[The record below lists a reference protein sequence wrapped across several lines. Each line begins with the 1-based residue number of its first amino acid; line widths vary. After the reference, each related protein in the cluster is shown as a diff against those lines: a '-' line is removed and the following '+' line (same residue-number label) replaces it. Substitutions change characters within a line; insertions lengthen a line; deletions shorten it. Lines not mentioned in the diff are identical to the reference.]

1 MPLTGAGVDIV
12 VGASALRH
20 STGVWMNGPEPAR
33 ILIVDDNRAIHE
45 DYRKILAGGASAPLV
60 WDPGSDGAPMTD
72 LERKLYGEAGRPCPA
87 ALEFRVDSA
96 YDGQEA
102 LRLVEQAAA
111 EQFPYCLAFVDMR
124 MPPGWDGLETIQWL
138 WAADPRLQVVI
149 CAAHSGY
156 NWKQITERL
165 GQSHRLL
172 LLKKPFEPI
181 EALQFAHALTR
192 KWRNERALREQLDS
206 LERVVTASTEGLEA
220 ANRQLRY
227 MATHD
232 ALTALPNGMLLDD
245 RVNQAIAQAGS
256 IGERFAL
263 AVLDLDR
270 FKLIND
276 SFGHR
281 AGDELLREIARRL
294 TGSVRN
300 VDTVA
305 RVGGD
310 EFVLIIREIGAPEEA
325 KRVSEKIL
333 DVLQLPVRMGEID
346 VHPSASIGIAFFP
359 WHGATAQ
366 TLFAR
371 AHAAMYVAKQ
381 RGRKTVQCFA
391 PDMDTLTQERVRLES
406 DLYEALKG
414 RQFELYYQPKFAAA
428 SGHFRGA
435 EALLRWRHPQRGL
448 VGPDSFIP
456 LAEESGLIVPIGEWV
471 IRESCRQIRAWE
483 DAGLPAPRIA
493 VNVSATQF
501 QQREL
506 IDVVRRA
513 LDDAGVA
520 ASQLEIELTESAV
533 MSNTEE
539 SAAIL
544 QQLSRMGVI
553 VSVDDFGTGYSSM
566 SCLHRF
572 PLDKLKI
579 DRSFIQAL
587 TSSSE
592 AAAVVQGIIGL
603 AHSLRLKVIAEG
615 VETAEQMHFLR
626 SYGCDQLQ
634 GFYLSPP
641 LPALAYEELLR
652 AEMESLS
659 ERLEEEAARTHSR
672 LAGITSDS

>member
-1 MPLTGAGVDIV
+1 M
-12 VGASALRH
+12 S
-20 STGVWMNGPEPAR
+20 GPEPAR
-33 ILIVDDNRAIHE
+33 ILIVDDNRSIHE
-45 DYRKILAGGASAPLV
+45 EYRRILAFSESDSAL
-60 WDPGSDGAPMTD
+60 TD
-72 LERKLYGEAGRPCPA
+72 LERRLYGEAGRPRAA
-87 ALEFRVDSA
+87 ALEFRVDCA
-96 YDGQEA
+96 ADGQEA

-111 EQFPYCLAFVDMR
+111 EQFPYCVAFVDLH

-149 CAAHSGY
+149 CSAHSGY
-156 NWKQITERL
+156 NWKEITERL

-206 LERVVTASTEGLEA
+206 LEKAVTARTLGLEA
-220 ANRQLRY
+220 ANRKLRH

-232 ALTALPNGMLLDD
+232 ALTALPNRLLLDD

-256 IGERFAL
+256 VGGRFAL

-294 TGSVRN
+294 TGSVRS

-305 RVGGD
+305 RLGGD

-325 KRVSEKIL
+325 KHVAKKIL
-333 DVLQLPVRMGEID
+333 EVLQLPVRMGEID
-346 VHPSASIGIAFFP
+346 VHPAASIGMAFFP
-359 WHGATAQ
+359 WHGATAEA
-366 TLFAR
+366 LFSR
-371 AHAAMYVAKQ
+371 AHTAMYVAKQ

-406 DLYEALKG
+406 DLYEALKTE
-414 RQFELYYQPKFAAA
+414 QFELYYQPKLDIA
-428 SGHFRGA
+428 SGRHRGA
-435 EALLRWRHPQRGL
+435 EALLRWRHPERGS
-448 VGPDSFIP
+448 VAPDSFIP

-471 IRESCRQIRAWE
+471 IREACRQIRAWQ
-483 DAGLPAPRIA
+483 DSGLPIARIA

-501 QQREL
+501 QHRDL
-506 IDVVRRA
+506 IDIVQRA
-513 LDDAGVA
+513 LDDTGVD
-520 ASQLEIELTESAV
+520 ASMLEIELTESAV
-533 MSNTEE
+533 MSNAEE
-539 SAAIL
+539 SAATL
-544 QQLSRMGVI
+544 QELSRMGVV

-579 DRSFIQAL
+579 DRSFIKAL

-592 AAAVVQGIIGL
+592 AAAVVQGIICL

-615 VETAEQMHFLR
+615 VETAEQLQFLK
-626 SYGCDQLQ
+626 SYGCDQVQ

-641 LPALAYEELLR
+641 LPALAYEDLVR
-652 AEMESLS
+652 AEMESGPDPPESDLD
-659 ERLEEEAARTHSR
+659 RTYSR
-672 LAGITSDS
+672 LCGISY

>member
-1 MPLTGAGVDIV
+1 MDD
-12 VGASALRH
+12 
-20 STGVWMNGPEPAR
+20 PEPAR
-33 ILIVDDNRAIHE
+33 ILIVDDDRAIHE
-45 DYRKILAGGASAPLV
+45 DYRKILACGARAPLV
-60 WDPGSDGAPMTD
+60 RVSGSA
-72 LERKLYGEAGRPCPA
+72 LAALKRRLYGQAGRPRLA

-111 EQFPYCLAFVDMR
+111 EQFPYCLAFVDLR
-124 MPPGWDGLETIQWL
+124 MPPGWDGLETVQWL

-149 CAAHSGY
+149 CSGHSAY

-165 GQSHRLL
+165 GHSHRLL

-181 EALQFAHALTR
+181 EALQLAHALSR
-192 KWRNERALREQLDS
+192 KWRNEQALRKQLDS
-206 LERVVTASTEGLEA
+206 LERVVTASTQGLEA
-220 ANRQLRY
+220 ANRQLQY

-245 RVNQAIAQAGS
+245 KINQAISQAGS
-256 IGERFAL
+256 VHERFAL

-310 EFVLIIREIGAPEEA
+310 EFVLIIREIGVPEEA
-325 KRVSEKIL
+325 TRVSKKIL

-391 PDMDTLTQERVRLES
+391 PDMDTLTEERVRLES

-414 RQFELYYQPKFAAA
+414 QQFELYYQPKFEAT
-428 SGHFRGA
+428 SGNFRGA
-435 EALLRWRHPQRGL
+435 EALLRWRHPRRGL
-448 VGPDSFIP
+448 VGPDTFIP

-471 IRESCRQIRAWE
+471 IREACRQIRAWE
-483 DAGLPAPRIA
+483 TAGLPAPRIA

-506 IDVVRRA
+506 IDIVRRA
-513 LDDAGVA
+513 LDDAGIA

-579 DRSFIQAL
+579 DRSFIHAL
-587 TSSSE
+587 STSSE
-592 AAAVVQGIIGL
+592 AAAIVQGIICL

-626 SYGCDQLQ
+626 SHGCDQVQ
-634 GFYLSPP
+634 GFFLSPP
-641 LPALAYEELLR
+641 LPALAYEELIR
-652 AEMESLS
+652 AEVKSLS
-659 ERLEEEAARTHSR
+659 ERLEDEAARTHSK
-672 LAGITSDS
+672 LAGLTTES

>member
-1 MPLTGAGVDIV
+1 
-12 VGASALRH
+12 
-20 STGVWMNGPEPAR
+20 MNGPEPAR

-45 DYRKILAGGASAPLV
+45 DYRKILAFSESDSAL
-60 WDPGSDGAPMTD
+60 TD
-72 LERKLYGEAGRPCPA
+72 LERKWYGEAGGPRAA

-102 LRLVEQAAA
+102 LRLVEQASA
-111 EQFPYCLAFVDMR
+111 EQFPYCVAFVDMR
-124 MPPGWDGLETIQWL
+124 MPRGWDGPQTVQCL

-149 CAAHSGY
+149 CSSNSDY
-156 NWKQITERL
+156 NWKEITERL

-206 LERVVTASTEGLEA
+206 LERVVTASTQGLEA
-220 ANRQLRY
+220 ANRQLRH

-232 ALTALPNGMLLDD
+232 ALTALPNRLLLDD
-245 RVNQAIAQAGS
+245 RVNQAITQAETAS
-256 IGERFAL
+256 ERFAL

-281 AGDELLREIARRL
+281 SGDELLREIARRL
-294 TGSVRN
+294 TGSVRS

-305 RVGGD
+305 RLGGD

-325 KRVSEKIL
+325 KRVAKKIL
-333 DVLQLPVRMGEID
+333 KVLQLPVRMGEID
-346 VHPSASIGIAFFP
+346 VHPSASIGMAFFP
-359 WHGATAQ
+359 WHGTTAEA
-366 TLFAR
+366 LFAR
-371 AHAAMYVAKQ
+371 AHTAMYVAKQ

-391 PDMDTLTQERVRLES
+391 PDMDTLTQERIRLES
-406 DLYEALKG
+406 DLYEALKNE
-414 RQFELYYQPKFAAA
+414 QFELYYQPKIDAA
-428 SGHFRGA
+428 SGRYRGA
-435 EALLRWRHPQRGL
+435 EALLRWQHPERGT

-471 IRESCRQIRAWE
+471 IREACRQIRAWGV
-483 DAGLPAPRIA
+483 AGLPFMRIA

-501 QQREL
+501 QHRDL
-506 IDVVRRA
+506 IDVVERA
-513 LDDAGVA
+513 LDDAGVE
-520 ASQLEIELTESAV
+520 ASLLEIELTESAV
-533 MSNTEE
+533 MSNAEE

-544 QQLSRMGVI
+544 QQLSRRGVV

-579 DRSFIQAL
+579 DRSFIHDV

-592 AAAVVQGIIGL
+592 AAAVVQGIICL

-615 VETAEQMHFLR
+615 VETLEQLQFLK

-634 GFYLSPP
+634 GFYISPP
-641 LPALAYEELLR
+641 LPASAFEELLLAQMASD
-652 AEMESLS
+652 AEED
-659 ERLEEEAARTHSR
+659 ETVRTHSK
-672 LAGITSDS
+672 LAGISSV

>member
-1 MPLTGAGVDIV
+1 
-12 VGASALRH
+12 
-20 STGVWMNGPEPAR
+20 MNGPEPAR

-45 DYRKILAGGASAPLV
+45 DYRKILACGPYGPLV
-60 WDPGSDGAPMTD
+60 MDPGSDSALLTD
-72 LERKLYGEAGRPCPA
+72 LERKLYGEAGRPRSA

-138 WAADPRLQVVI
+138 WSADPRLQVVI
-149 CAAHSGY
+149 CSAHSGY
-156 NWKQITERL
+156 NWKEITERL

-181 EALQFAHALTR
+181 EAFQFAHALTR
-192 KWRNERALREQLDS
+192 KWRNERALREQVDS
-206 LERVVTASTEGLEA
+206 LEKVATASAEVLEA
-220 ANRQLRY
+220 ANRQLRH

-245 RVNQAIAQAGS
+245 RVNQAIVHAGS
-256 IGERFAL
+256 VGERFAV

-294 TGSVRN
+294 TGAVRN

-325 KRVSEKIL
+325 KRVSKKIL
-333 DVLQLPVRMGEID
+333 DVLQLPVRVGEID

-406 DLYEALKG
+406 DLYEALKD
-414 RQFELYYQPKFAAA
+414 RQFELYYQPKFDTA
-428 SGHFRGA
+428 SGNFRGA
-435 EALLRWRHPQRGL
+435 EALLRWRHPRRGL

-471 IRESCRQIRAWE
+471 IREACRQIRTWE
-483 DAGLPAPRIA
+483 DAGLPATRIA

-506 IDVVRRA
+506 VDTVRRA
-513 LDDAGVA
+513 LDDAGIA
-520 ASQLEIELTESAV
+520 PSQLEIELTESAV
-533 MSNTEE
+533 MSNAEE
-539 SAAIL
+539 STAIL
-544 QQLSRMGVI
+544 QQLSRMGII

-579 DRSFIQAL
+579 DRSFIHAL
-587 TSSSE
+587 TTSTE
-592 AAAVVQGIIGL
+592 AAAVVQGIILL

-641 LPALAYEELLR
+641 LPAAAYEELIR

-659 ERLEEEAARTHSR
+659 ERLEDEATRTHSR
-672 LAGITSDS
+672 LAGIQTES

>member
-1 MPLTGAGVDIV
+1 
-12 VGASALRH
+12 
-20 STGVWMNGPEPAR
+20 MNGPEPAR

-45 DYRKILAGGASAPLV
+45 DYRKILACGASAPLV
-60 WDPGSDGAPMTD
+60 WDPGSDGALMTD
-72 LERKLYGEAGRPCPA
+72 LERKLYGEAGRPRPA

-149 CAAHSGY
+149 CSAHSGY

-181 EALQFAHALTR
+181 EALQCAHALTR

-206 LERVVTASTEGLEA
+206 LERVVTASTQGLEA

-391 PDMDTLTQERVRLES
+391 PDMDTLTQERVQLES
-406 DLYEALKG
+406 ELYEALKG
-414 RQFELYYQPKFAAA
+414 QQFELYYQPKFAAA

-471 IRESCRQIRAWE
+471 IREACRQIRAWE

-533 MSNTEE
+533 MNNTEE

-641 LPALAYEELLR
+641 LPALAYEELIR
-652 AEMESLS
+652 AQMESLS
-659 ERLEEEAARTHSR
+659 ERLEDEAARTHSR

>member
-12 VGASALRH
+12 AGASAWRH

-45 DYRKILAGGASAPLV
+45 DYRKILAFS
-60 WDPGSDGAPMTD
+60 GSDSALTD
-72 LERKLYGEAGRPCPA
+72 LERKLYGEAGRPRPA

-149 CAAHSGY
+149 CSAHSGY

-206 LERVVTASTEGLEA
+206 LERVVSASTQGLEA

-414 RQFELYYQPKFAAA
+414 QQFELYYQPKFAAA

-435 EALLRWRHPQRGL
+435 EALLRWRHPRRGL

-471 IRESCRQIRAWE
+471 IREACRQIRAWE

-513 LDDAGVA
+513 LDDAGIA
-520 ASQLEIELTESAV
+520 ASKLEIELTESAV

-587 TSSSE
+587 TTSSE

-641 LPALAYEELLR
+641 LPALAYEELIR
-652 AEMESLS
+652 AEMESLP